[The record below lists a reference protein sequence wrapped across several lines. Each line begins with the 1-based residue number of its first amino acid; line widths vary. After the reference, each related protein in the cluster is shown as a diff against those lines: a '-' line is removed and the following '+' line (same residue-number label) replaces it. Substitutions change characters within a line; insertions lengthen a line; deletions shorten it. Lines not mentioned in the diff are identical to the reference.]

1 MSWSFMSKARPRTTA
16 LAAGV
21 AAFGLVL
28 AGCGGGEGDDA
39 SGEETYELTFAS
51 WATPGSSNEAVQ
63 DRWMEMIDEATDG
76 RITFEVSMAGSLCD
90 SDEIPECVRDGR
102 ADVGQTIADYAPDLF
117 PQTTVVSIP
126 FLTENT
132 QAMNRAL
139 WALTTEH
146 EGAAQLWQDNNLKM
160 ISHWPAGRLL
170 LGSQEPV
177 ESIDDVA
184 DLTWRMA
191 GPYTQYAVDT
201 VGGSNVALTAPET
214 YEAVERDVVD
224 AVGFPIDGLV
234 SFQLKDILPQWTD
247 PGIGQYTTVGMWM
260 NYDVYESLPED
271 LKAAVDE
278 VNNEFNAG
286 PASETF
292 SEITLKQCDVIL
304 EDIGQIDEWDP
315 SETERWREAVGTDL
329 EERWISD
336 AEADGL
342 TDAEQYLQMYKD
354 KLEEIG
360 DDVDED
366 PSLVCSGRA

>member
-1 MSWSFMSKARPRTTA
+1 MSKSRRRKTA
-16 LAAGV
+16 LTAGLAV
-21 AAFGLVL
+21 FGLLL
-28 AGCGGGEGDDA
+28 AGCAGGGDDDTEA
-39 SGEETYELTFAS
+39 SGEETYEMTFAS

-90 SDEIPECVRDGR
+90 ADEIPECVRDGR
-102 ADVGQTIADYAPDLF
+102 ADIGQTIADYAPHLF

-126 FLTENT
+126 FITENT
-132 QAMNRAL
+132 QAMNRSL

-146 EGAAQLWQDNNLKM
+146 EGAEQLWQDNNLKM
-160 ISHWPAGRLL
+160 LSHWPAGRLL

-177 ESIDDVA
+177 ESADDVA
-184 DLTWRMA
+184 ALTWRMA

-214 YEAVERDVVD
+214 YEAVERSVVE

-260 NYDVYESLPED
+260 NHDVYDGLPD
-271 LKAAVDE
+271 LKTAVDE
-278 VNNEFNAG
+278 VNEEFNAG

-292 SEITLKQCDVIL
+292 ADVTLEQCDVIL
-304 EDIGQIDEWDP
+304 EDIDQIDEWDP
-315 SETERWREAVGTDL
+315 SETERWREAVGSDL
-329 EERWISD
+329 EERWIAD

-342 TDAEQYLQMYKD
+342 VDAEEYLQMYKD
-354 KLEEIG
+354 NLEEIG